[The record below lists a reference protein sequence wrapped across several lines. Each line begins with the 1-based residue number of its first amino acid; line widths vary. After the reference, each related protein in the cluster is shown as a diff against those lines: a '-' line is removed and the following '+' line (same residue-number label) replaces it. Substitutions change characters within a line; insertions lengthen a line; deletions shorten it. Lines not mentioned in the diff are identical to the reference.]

1 MAKTEERSRSGRDS
15 FLSVQAPWWPMTF
28 WLFIGQ
34 LALEAVMVGLD
45 ERSRLSVM
53 SLVEQARL
61 IRSEIADDILISAVI
76 AIALVDIWRNI
87 LVTAEWLKSRIEKRE
102 ERIRNEG
109 HDKGRAEGRVEG
121 RAEGRKEGRVEGV
134 AEGVE
139 KVLAVLNEEARK
151 DVERKLNLNGS
162 SDSKD

>member
-1 MAKTEERSRSGRDS
+1 
-15 FLSVQAPWWPMTF
+15 
-28 WLFIGQ
+28 
-34 LALEAVMVGLD
+34 MVVLD
-45 ERSRLSVM
+45 ERSRLSAM
-53 SLVEQARL
+53 GIVEQARL

-87 LVTAEWLKSRIEKRE
+87 LVTAEWLKSRIERRE

-109 HDKGRAEGRVEG
+109 RAEGHDEGRKEGRAEGREEGRVEG
-121 RAEGRKEGRVEGV
+121 RAEGV

-139 KVLAVLNEEARK
+139 KVLSILDEEARK
-151 DVERKLNLNGS
+151 DIERKLRRNGD

>member
-1 MAKTEERSRSGRDS
+1 MEQTDEKPRPQPARDS
-15 FLSVQAPWWPMTF
+15 FLSVQAPWWHLTF

-34 LALEAVMVGLD
+34 LVLEATMVVLD
-45 ERSRLSVM
+45 ERTRLSAM
-53 SLVEQARL
+53 PLVEQARL

-87 LVTAEWLKSRIEKRE
+87 LVTAEWLKSRIERRE
-102 ERIRNEG
+102 QRIRNEG
-109 HDKGRAEGRVEG
+109 HDKG

-139 KVLAVLNEEARK
+139 KVLSVLDEEARK
-151 DVERKLNLNGS
+151 DAERKLNLNGNS
-162 SDSKD
+162 ENKD